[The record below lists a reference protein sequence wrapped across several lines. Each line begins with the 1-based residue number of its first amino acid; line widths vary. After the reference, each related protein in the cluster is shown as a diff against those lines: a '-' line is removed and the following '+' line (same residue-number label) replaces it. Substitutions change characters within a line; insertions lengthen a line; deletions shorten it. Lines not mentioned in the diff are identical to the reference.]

1 MIGSLQVGTKGS
13 SRVTVDEKNTAE
25 AMGSG
30 DLPVFATPAMAAL
43 MEKAAA
49 ESVAPYLEPGYTSV
63 GTMIQIEH
71 VSATPKGCAV
81 RCESEL
87 VGVEGRKLRF
97 TLAAYDG
104 AGLIG
109 RGTHERAIVERAKF
123 IEKAAA
129 KAGR

>member
-1 MIGSLQVGTKGS
+1 MDGTLQIGMKGS
-13 SRVTVDEKNTAE
+13 GRTAVDGKNTAE

-43 MEKAAA
+43 MEKTAA
-49 ESVAPYLEPGYTSV
+49 ESVGPHLAPGQTSV

-71 VSATPKGCAV
+71 VSATPVGGVV

-87 VGVEGRKLRF
+87 VKIEGRKLRF
-97 TLAAYDG
+97 SLAAYDD

-109 RGTHERAIVERAKF
+109 HAEHERFIVEREKF
-123 IEKAAA
+123 MHKAAA
-129 KAGR
+129 KVAR